1 MVASAEDRILEGDN
15 CSLYSEDLGL
25 LDSDTEVI
33 MVKKNGPQKKLSGG
47 SKDKEK
53 DRDKAQGQV
62 KTVEESQGRKMTRT
76 EAKRHADSK
85 RASEVAHEALPL
97 VRKTEEAGRGKAAAN
112 KLRLQQ
118 SERKEPIAGPS
129 GEPDKISIGT
139 ICLLYTSDA
148 ADE

>member
-53 DRDKAQGQV
+53 DRDKAKGQA
-62 KTVEESQGRKMTRT
+62 KTVEDQG
-76 EAKRHADSK
+76 
-85 RASEVAHEALPL
+85 
-97 VRKTEEAGRGKAAAN
+97 
-112 KLRLQQ
+112 
-118 SERKEPIAGPS
+118 
-129 GEPDKISIGT
+129 
-139 ICLLYTSDA
+139 
-148 ADE
+148 